1 MRECKADI
9 KDINLSFSLEY
20 IPEEIILCRNMLLKF
35 YEGSMSVEYL
45 NGLTVDEFLIEK
57 KVADR
62 IYEDLEKTI
71 NKKIK
76 SKNGK

>member
-1 MRECKADI
+1 
-9 KDINLSFSLEY
+9 
-20 IPEEIILCRNMLLKF
+20 MLLKF

-62 IYEDLEKTI
+62 IYDTLEKTI

-76 SKNGK
+76 SKNGKQY